1 MLFKYRLTPRATPLG
16 TALAVPLAGLALGL
30 GLAVMGGCGLIDSD
44 VTDFNLKLPEKP
56 FNVDTADWMLSV
68 KGDTM
73 PAVACPPA
81 DCTAAAETFCTG
93 GACTADCDAN
103 AQCAAHVPVS
113 VSQSFDLAKEAPELQ
128 TIDSQAALKVTV
140 ETVVFKVKE
149 NTLSVATPP
158 LALYLAPQ
166 GVLDANST
174 SAVKVGDVE
183 PVTPGQ
189 TGEVPIDFT
198 AEGKKAMEMYMS
210 AYQTPFTVIVSG
222 SVTLSAGQAIPD
234 GKLSGVVSVTAHAG
248 I

>member
-1 MLFKYRLTPRATPLG
+1 MSKLQAGAPVV
-16 TALAVPLAGLALGL
+16 ALALALASL
-30 GLAVMGGCGLIDSD
+30 SAASCGLIDSD

-68 KGDTM
+68 TTETM

-81 DCTAAAETFCTG
+81 DCTAAADMFCSG
-93 GACTADCDAN
+93 GACTADCDAH

-113 VSQSFDLAKEAPELQ
+113 VSQPFDLAHESPELQ

-149 NTLSVATPP
+149 NTLNVATPP
-158 LALYLAPQ
+158 LDLYLAPQ
-166 GVLDANST
+166 GVLDANSP
-174 SAVKVGDVE
+174 SAVMVGNVE
-183 PVTPGQ
+183 SVSPGQ
-189 TGEVPIDFT
+189 IGEVPIDFT
-198 AEGKKAMEMYMS
+198 ADGKKAMEMFMS

-222 SVTLSAGQAIPD
+222 NVTLSAGQEVPK